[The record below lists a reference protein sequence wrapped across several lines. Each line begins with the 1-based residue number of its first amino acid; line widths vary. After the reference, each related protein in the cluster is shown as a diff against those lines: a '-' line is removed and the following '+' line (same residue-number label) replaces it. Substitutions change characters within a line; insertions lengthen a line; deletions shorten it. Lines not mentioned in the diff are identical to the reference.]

1 MINPN
6 PNLNPN
12 GEKPTLEL
20 ETTGPTTEVTQWTE
34 VQGAQPTEVAVTDH
48 VAEAE
53 EKDIPTNTTHA
64 RTTKQLLMV
73 THVQALNFQE
83 EGGRVQ
89 RGPGG
94 PPNSERH

>member
-1 MINPN
+1 M
-6 PNLNPN
+6 
-12 GEKPTLEL
+12 
-20 ETTGPTTEVTQWTE
+20 
-34 VQGAQPTEVAVTDH
+34 TDH

-83 EGGRVQ
+83 ENEKEKEDEFSAD
-89 RGPGG
+89 PGDHLT
-94 PPNSERH
+94 PSDTRPHTCDAQNSWNHRP